1 MRPSFLF
8 AAAVVVS
15 SAFHPALAEEPA
27 QQEICAGFARHRA
40 AIAGVARQLTNE
52 PDTDRKKEL
61 ENQYAEA
68 IRAAREELS
77 SRDGAGKQNF
87 EAFAGTVEGLVQRS
101 DDARLVINL
110 NCPDVPLF
118 FLADFSDSAAD
129 AALLADPPPKNRR
142 ILTPLTPFKDTLAKL
157 TKGDGVTLD
166 GIFRPFVI
174 GNIKTITSA
183 EDFQLMISIDEGWI
197 LLPVRVAKLQ
207 KR

>member
-1 MRPSFLF
+1 MRPSFLL
-8 AAAVVVS
+8 AAAVVLS
-15 SAFHPALAEEPA
+15 SAFGPALAEEPA
-27 QQEICAGFARHRA
+27 QREICAGFAKHRA
-40 AIAGVARQLTNE
+40 AIAGAARQLANE
-52 PDTDRKKEL
+52 QDADRKQL
-61 ENQYAEA
+61 ESQYAEA

-87 EAFAGTVEGLVQRS
+87 EAYAGTVEGLVQRNE
-101 DDARLVINL
+101 DARLVVNL

-118 FLADFSDSAAD
+118 FLADFTDSAAE

-157 TKGDGVTLD
+157 AKGDGVSLD

-174 GNIKTITSA
+174 GNIKAITSA
-183 EDFQLMISIDEGWI
+183 DDFQLMISIDEGWI
-197 LLPVRVAKLQ
+197 LLPVRIAKLQ